1 MDYRLTAELAC
12 HKLFRQII
20 VLCSFQIITIKVL
33 IAYKQLILLQEYK
46 CIAGWAGSCY
56 YRALF
61 VGELGRALLGE
72 GGHALLA
79 IGLQEIKDIR

>member
-1 MDYRLTAELAC
+1 M
-12 HKLFRQII
+12 
-20 VLCSFQIITIKVL
+20 
-33 IAYKQLILLQEYK
+33 LQEYK
-46 CIAGWAGSCY
+46 CIAGWEGSY
-56 YRALF
+56 YHRALF